1 MTATCTIEAS
11 IKVLAYSIA
20 FVWNRALINICISK
34 MVIKFGDAS
43 KACTPLLSFKEK

>member
-11 IKVLAYSIA
+11 IKVVAYSIA
-20 FVWNRALINICISK
+20 VVWNSALINICISK

-43 KACTPLLSFKEK
+43 KARMHLLSFKEK

>member
-11 IKVLAYSIA
+11 IKVVAYSIA
-20 FVWNRALINICISK
+20 FVWNSALINICISK

-43 KACTPLLSFKEK
+43 KARMHLLSFKEK